1 MHRNGKSFLRAGHW
15 KTHWWLISLTPLT
28 NNQVADLGR
37 FFPRHVQAVD
47 GEQLVADVNHPA
59 GMRRPARDNLLLG
72 RATRPSEGAQTH
84 FRVFSHHAIQ
94 TALELAVLH
103 LHDKHAIEAQA
114 DPLVAARRR

>member
-1 MHRNGKSFLRAGHW
+1 MHRNGQSFLRAGHW

-47 GEQLVADVNHPA
+47 REQLVADVNHPA

-72 RATRPSEGAQTH
+72 RATRIRGSTGTFSGLFAPRDSDGAG
-84 FRVFSHHAIQ
+84 
-94 TALELAVLH
+94 
-103 LHDKHAIEAQA
+103 
-114 DPLVAARRR
+114 ARRAAPAQ